1 MKENIDPAHANCAE
15 NLENIYAI
23 LKESLSLANSD
34 PQKGLE
40 QAKIAYQM
48 AKELNNVRAI
58 MSAMAHLAKN
68 YTKSGNYPQA
78 EKWANRLLKK
88 SLDENIVIASGTAYT
103 LLGNCTHKQSKYSES
118 LQHYLNA
125 LEAYQKVSNKR
136 EICATYNNLGTVHLL
151 LKECD
156 EALNYF
162 NLTLENMKTP
172 DPLFK
177 VTVQLNIANVLYN
190 QEKYLE
196 ALEIYKES
204 AEQYRKLELYAQEIS
219 ALNNVGITYT
229 QMKDYSSALKFL
241 LKAHSLNKK
250 FNDKAVQASICLDI
264 AEAYLKMNILEK
276 VAEFLQE
283 AETLD
288 KENDLQWNLRH
299 IYATYA
305 DYYTVKNDL
314 GKANEYLRKQ
324 LIANEEYYRKS
335 HDEKIFELET
345 KYKTKIYMQQSS
357 ELDKK
362 NKIMCDQ
369 IDFLKSSL
377 DELRL
382 GHDKLKTDFE
392 EKVTK
397 LNAQDNLLASQSR
410 MSVMGEMIS
419 AIAHQWKQPLNV
431 IGVLSQSIGDAWDF
445 EELTD
450 EFLNNQIELILEQV
464 QYMSQTI
471 TDFRDFFK
479 EDNIIDFKVAD
490 AVNKAIK
497 IVSYLLKH
505 DDIKIKIDLDSNCC
519 LSGNPSEL
527 SQVIINIINN
537 ARQAM
542 MENNVADPEINITL
556 LCSDNEVI
564 IKIFNKGEPIPTQ
577 NLEKIF
583 DPYFTTRR
591 LAGTGIGLHICRRII
606 ENKFQGSIKAE
617 NLTGG
622 VLFTVIG
629 KKTVND

>member
-1 MKENIDPAHANCAE
+1 
-15 NLENIYAI
+15 
-23 LKESLSLANSD
+23 
-34 PQKGLE
+34 
-40 QAKIAYQM
+40 
-48 AKELNNVRAI
+48 
-58 MSAMAHLAKN
+58 
-68 YTKSGNYPQA
+68 
-78 EKWANRLLKK
+78 
-88 SLDENIVIASGTAYT
+88 
-103 LLGNCTHKQSKYSES
+103 
-118 LQHYLNA
+118 
-125 LEAYQKVSNKR
+125 
-136 EICATYNNLGTVHLL
+136 
-151 LKECD
+151 
-156 EALNYF
+156 
-162 NLTLENMKTP
+162 
-172 DPLFK
+172 
-177 VTVQLNIANVLYN
+177 
-190 QEKYLE
+190 
-196 ALEIYKES
+196 
-204 AEQYRKLELYAQEIS
+204 
-219 ALNNVGITYT
+219 
-229 QMKDYSSALKFL
+229 
-241 LKAHSLNKK
+241 
-250 FNDKAVQASICLDI
+250 VQASICLDI